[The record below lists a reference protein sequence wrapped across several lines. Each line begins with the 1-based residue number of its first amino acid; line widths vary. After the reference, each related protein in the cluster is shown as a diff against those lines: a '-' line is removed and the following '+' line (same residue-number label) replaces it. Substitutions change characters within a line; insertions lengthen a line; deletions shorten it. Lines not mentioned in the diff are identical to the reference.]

1 MVLRMTMTQGKPEI
15 PEDLIAKWQRDV
27 QYVPIRLRQTPT
39 TYRIA
44 AHVLFTAAISH
55 EETLATSGVIQLG

>member
-27 QYVPIRLRQTPT
+27 QYVPIRLRQMVWMAP
-39 TYRIA
+39 
-44 AHVLFTAAISH
+44 FTGICVPK
-55 EETLATSGVIQLG
+55 EWIC